1 MSTRSFG
8 LFELLN
14 GKPLFSGKTKGAN
27 GHTKSI
33 PEGYDGNFVNP
44 KKARKNGN
52 PEFNTL

>member
-1 MSTRSFG
+1 MSHRSMG

-14 GKPLFSGKTKGAN
+14 GKSLLSGKTKGAN
-27 GHTKSI
+27 GRTKSI
-33 PEGYDGNFVNP
+33 PEGYDGKFINP